1 MHNDT
6 GRIYCRGHNRR
17 YFVVDDV
24 VSIAVFF
31 FFWSCEFTQAFG
43 VHIWCY
49 LDSLIRR
56 KSSHKALTMLFKK
69 K

>member
-31 FFWSCEFTQAFG
+31 FFGRVNLLKHSVCIYG
-43 VHIWCY
+43 VI
-49 LDSLIRR
+49 
-56 KSSHKALTMLFKK
+56 
-69 K
+69 